1 MGTAAMMPEVS
12 QPLAVARQILLDACA
27 STSEKRAAVS
37 DCAAAIHPYND
48 TDAIGRLFSTA
59 TGHGG
64 LSKHDAHRAIAE
76 GKARAKQRPNG
87 QGRDVRNGSH
97 VNCLPDPSRD
107 TDTAPRRTQTAPSKP
122 APFDIIRLR
131 FFSELTQPAPKPW
144 LIKNVIAKGE
154 TSSWIAPPGKGKSG
168 LLTDI
173 AVHLAAGLDWRGYRT
188 KGRHGVVYFALERAN
203 LVERRLAAYK
213 LRDGLS
219 DLPIAVAGQIIDL
232 FGRNCADAI
241 VDAIKRAQDRFGL
254 EVGLA
259 VFDTYSKGIAAG
271 GGDENQAKDQNIAI
285 ANLRRVVDQLGIHNA
300 TIGHTGKDE
309 ARGERGSN
317 AKLADVDVQVQISG
331 DQIKTAT
338 VTKAND
344 QTEGELTSFRLEPY
358 DFGADEDGDPFRT
371 FIVSREPMTG
381 AVTSDRN
388 LSDRQKLALEAL
400 ANCGSRPAPAE
411 LGLPVGIQV
420 VAVDEWRDEMFSRGV
435 LDKKAANPRTDFQ
448 RIRLQLAA
456 RRMIGERNEFVWL
469 VQCST

>member
-1 MGTAAMMPEVS
+1 VVTAAMMPEVS

-27 STSEKRAAVS
+27 STSEKRTAVS

-87 QGRDVRNGSH
+87 QGSDVRNGLD
-97 VNCLPDPSRD
+97 VNSLAGPARD
-107 TDTAPRRTQTAPSKP
+107 DAKRTQTAPSKP

-188 KGRHGVVYFALERAN
+188 KCRQGVVYFALERAN
-203 LVERRLAAYK
+203 LVARRLAAYK

-371 FIVSREPMTG
+371 FMVSREPMTS

-400 ANCGSRPAPAE
+400 ANCDSKPAPPA
-411 LGLPVGIQV
+411 LGLPAGIQV
-420 VAVDEWRDEMFSRGV
+420 IAVDEWRDEMFSRGV
-435 LDKKAANPRTDFQ
+435 LDKKAANPRTDLQ
-448 RIRLQLAA
+448 RIRHQLT
-456 RRMIGERNEFVWL
+456 RRRLIGERDDFVWL